1 MEDSRLLFAQ
11 HLTVHIS
18 KSKSQRKKN
27 GAEENTD
34 FSQLG
39 QGANSLAGT
48 KTNVLTVAKTGGGG
62 KLSGDS
68 NFAAVDGATWQGF
81 TRLLPCP

>member
-1 MEDSRLLFAQ
+1 MHNIWLYTFPRVNPKE
-11 HLTVHIS
+11 
-18 KSKSQRKKN
+18 KKN

-81 TRLLPCP
+81 TRLLPCPWEHDTQ